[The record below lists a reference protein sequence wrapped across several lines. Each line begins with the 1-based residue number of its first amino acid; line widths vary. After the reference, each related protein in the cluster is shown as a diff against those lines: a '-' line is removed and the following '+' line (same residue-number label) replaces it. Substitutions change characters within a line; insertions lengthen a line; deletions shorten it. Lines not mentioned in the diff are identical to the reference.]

1 MTQNLKYRGIVIL
14 DYGSQYTQVIARRI
28 REQQVYAEV
37 LPYDAD
43 LDTIHAHQ
51 PAGIILSGGPHSVYE
66 PDAPQLNKAILNNR
80 QPILGICYGMQAL
93 TQALG
98 GKVAPSDA
106 REYGKATIT
115 HTPQS
120 PLMDNLPSELQVW
133 MSHGDRIEQ
142 PPADFVAL
150 AQSGHSPYAVIGDHN
165 RHYYGVQFHPE
176 VSHTPQGIDLLRNF
190 LFKICDCQA
199 HWTAS
204 AFIEQSIDRI
214 KAQVGGDKVLLA
226 LSGGVDSAVAGAL
239 IHQAIGEQLT
249 SVFVNTGMMRKD
261 EPEQVVQVFRHEQG
275 MNLMAVDA
283 TEQFLSQ
290 LEAVTEPEAKR
301 KIIGSAFI
309 DVFAEQA
316 RQLGDIRF
324 LAQGTIYPDVIESA
338 AHHKTAH
345 TIKSHHNVG
354 GLPDDLQFELIEP
367 LRDLFK
373 DEVRTSGS
381 ALGLPDS
388 IVWRQ
393 PFPGPGLAIRCLGDI
408 TWERLETLRSADAIL
423 LDELGQAGLLRDDTS
438 QSFAVLLPVKSVGVM
453 GDQRTY
459 QEVIALRAV
468 TTDDFMTA
476 DWARL
481 PYNLLATISTRIV
494 NEVGGVNRVVYDIT
508 SKPPGTI
515 EWE

>member
-1 MTQNLKYRGIVIL
+1 MTQNFKQGGIVIL

-43 LDTIHAHQ
+43 LDTINAHQ

-66 PDAPQLNKAILNNR
+66 ADAPQLNKAFLNNGL
-80 QPILGICYGMQAL
+80 PILGICYGMQVL

-98 GKVAPSDA
+98 GKVAPSKA
-106 REYGKATIT
+106 REYGKAMVT

-120 PLMDNLPSELQVW
+120 PLMDGLPSELQVW

-142 PPADFVAL
+142 PPAEFVPL
-150 AQSGHSPYAVIGDHN
+150 AQSEHSTYAVIGN
-165 RHYYGVQFHPE
+165 VERRYYGVQFHPE
-176 VSHTPQGIDLLRNF
+176 VSHTPQGIDLLHNF

-204 AFIEQSIDRI
+204 AFIKQSIEKI
-214 KAQVGGDKVLLA
+214 QAQVGEDKVLLA

-239 IHQAIGEQLT
+239 IHKAIGDQLT

-261 EPEQVVQVFRHEQG
+261 EPEQVVQVFRHEQK
-275 MNLMAVDA
+275 MNLIAVDA

-290 LEAVTEPEAKR
+290 LQNVTEPEAKR

-316 RQLGDIRF
+316 RQLGEIRY

-373 DEVRTSGS
+373 DEVRAIGS
-381 ALGLPDS
+381 ALSLPDS

-423 LDELGQAGLLRDDTS
+423 LDELGRAGLLRDDTA

-481 PYNLLATISTRIV
+481 PYDLLAL
-494 NEVGGVNRVVYDIT
+494 
-508 SKPPGTI
+508 
-515 EWE
+515 